1 MENESLPRVQQI
13 RLAPIESPDDA
24 GGSVALGTTQD
35 SFHALLEGELDA
47 AVDELDGR
55 APLLA
60 RMARFHLG
68 WTDSSGAPADEKT
81 RRLIQGKRIRPML
94 AMLSC
99 SAAGGDHAVAAP
111 LAAAVELLHNF
122 TLIHD
127 DIQDRSP
134 NRRHRATVWRIWGDA
149 QAINAGDAMFAA
161 AQLALLRTDS
171 AAASSELLVDLLR
184 EFNRATIQIVQG
196 QVMDLEFEGR
206 SDVTPE
212 QYLSMIEGKTSAIVR
227 FAAWAGARIGGAT
240 EATAARLAD
249 FGDALGVGFQIRD
262 DLLGIWGS
270 LEETGKVKADDI
282 RRRKQS
288 LPILILRNLANQEE
302 LALMDTLYGEDEI
315 DEQGVESIVALLD
328 VHGVRERV
336 SGQVELFHRRGIDA
350 LADVTSSL
358 QQPSAS
364 ELRALVQRLETRRS

>member
-1 MENESLPRVQQI
+1 M
-13 RLAPIESPDDA
+13 
-24 GGSVALGTTQD
+24 
-35 SFHALLEGELDA
+35 HALLDVELA
-47 AVDELDGR
+47 AAIDELNGC

-60 RMARFHLG
+60 GMARFHLG
-68 WTDSSGAPADEKT
+68 WTDSAGAPTDEGT
-81 RRLIQGKRIRPML
+81 RRLIRGKRIRPML

-99 SAAGGDHAVAAP
+99 SAAGGDAKTTAP
-111 LAAAVELLHNF
+111 LAAAIELLHNF

-161 AQLALLRTDS
+161 AQIALLRTDS
-171 AAASSELLVDLLR
+171 LAVSPGLVVDLLR
-184 EFNRATIQIVQG
+184 EFNRTTIRIVQG

-212 QYLSMIEGKTSAIVR
+212 QYLSMIGGKTAAIVR
-227 FAAWAGARIGGAT
+227 FAAWAGARIGGAAGT
-240 EATAARLAD
+240 TADRLAD
-249 FGDALGVGFQIRD
+249 VGDALGVGFQIRD

-288 LPILILRNLANQEE
+288 LPILMLRNQATDDERTLIDALYEE
-302 LALMDTLYGEDEI
+302 GEI
-315 DEQGVESIVALLD
+315 DETGVESIIALLD
-328 VHGVRERV
+328 AHGVHDQV
-336 SGQVELFHRRGIDA
+336 SSQVELFHQRATDA
-350 LADVTSSL
+350 LADVTPSL
-358 QQPSAS
+358 QQRSVS
-364 ELRALVQRLETRRS
+364 ELSMLVRRLEDRAS

>member
-1 MENESLPRVQQI
+1 MPVHRQHF
-13 RLAPIESPDDA
+13 LAPIESPLETN
-24 GGSVALGTTQD
+24 GSMTPGPTPQ
-35 SFHALLEGELDA
+35 HAHLLEAELAA

-68 WTDSSGAPADEKT
+68 WTDSSGTPTDEAT
-81 RRLIQGKRIRPML
+81 RRVIQGKRIRPML

-99 SAAGGDHAVAAP
+99 SAAGGDSHNAAP
-111 LAAAVELLHNF
+111 LAAAIELLHNF

-149 QAINAGDAMFAA
+149 QAINAGDGMFAA
-161 AQLALLRTDS
+161 AQIALLRTDPS
-171 AAASSELLVDLLR
+171 AVAPELMIELLR
-184 EFNRATIQIVQG
+184 EFNRTTIKIVQG

-212 QYLSMIEGKTSAIVR
+212 QYLSMIGGKTGAIVR
-227 FAAWAGARIGGAT
+227 FAVWAGARVGGAT
-240 EATAARLAD
+240 GATARRLAD
-249 FGDALGVGFQIRD
+249 FGDALGAGFQIRD

-270 LEETGKVKADDI
+270 LEETGKSNADDI

-288 LPILILRNLANQEE
+288 LPILMLRGQASDDE
-302 LALMDTLYGEDEI
+302 LALMDKLYGEDEI
-315 DEQGVESIVALLD
+315 DDEGVASIVGMLD
-328 VHGVRERV
+328 SHQVRR
-336 SGQVELFHRRGIDA
+336 QVRDQVALFHQRAADA
-350 LADVTSSL
+350 LAAVTPSL
-358 QQPSAS
+358 QPSS
-364 ELRALVQRLETRRS
+364 VGELAKLADRLEDRPS